1 MNKSLFLQLTAIFL
15 ITQILGLAV
24 AGFLLE
30 EGIKT
35 TIVSDNPEDIVN
47 AFALIAYILV
57 FTGIILV
64 IIKFFKGGALFK
76 LLETLAIFSTSVI
89 VFSAF
94 IPEIAFMLSVL
105 LVALRNSV
113 ADNLLARNLSAVIA
127 IAGAGAV
134 IGVSIGVLPALTF
147 IVLLAIYDFIAVFKT
162 KHMVTMAKSITKRN
176 LAFTVALPTKNHT
189 FQLGTGDL
197 VIPLVF
203 ATAVLNAT
211 SSFLLP
217 VLVLIASLV
226 GLLLTIEYCSRNV
239 GKALPALP
247 LQTVLMAMVWVIGT
261 GISA

>member
-1 MNKSLFLQLTAIFL
+1 MKKSLFIQLAVVFL
-15 ITQILGLAV
+15 ITQLLGLYV

-35 TIVSDNPEDIVN
+35 TIVSDNPEDIAN
-47 AFALIAYILV
+47 AIGLIVYILV
-57 FTGIILV
+57 FTGVILV
-64 IIKFFKGGALFK
+64 IIRFFKGGGLFK

-94 IPEIAFMLSVL
+94 VPEIAFMLAVL
-105 LVALRNSV
+105 LVALRNSI
-113 ADNLLARNLSAVIA
+113 ADNLLARNFSAVIA

-134 IGVSIGVLPALTF
+134 IGVSIGVVPALVF
-147 IVLLAIYDFIAVFKT
+147 IALLSVYDLIAVFKT

-176 LAFTVALPTKNHT
+176 LAFTIAMPTKEHT

-203 ATAVLNAT
+203 AVTVLHAGQN
-211 SSFLLP
+211 FLLP
-217 VLVLIASLV
+217 GLILVASLA
-226 GLLLTIEYCSRNV
+226 GLLLTVEYSSRNV

-247 LQTVLMAMVWVIGT
+247 LQTLMMAVVWIAGNSLIV
-261 GISA
+261 